1 MTQHSH
7 EVARKAGTVDTTA
20 NQIDSPTDWKEH
32 EHQSTA
38 LNVSAVKLLNEA
50 GTLGLA
56 IQALE
61 TAERL
66 LNDADAYE
74 LALAKGC
81 GHESYSELVA
91 ASKAVGNEDDAPW
104 YLTEL
109 PDGRWLAW
117 NKKSLHHARDFESQD
132 SAEHYAKRRI
142 ARPKAKSVS

>member
-1 MTQHSH
+1 MNHHSSKTSGD
-7 EVARKAGTVDTTA
+7 ADTVDTATG
-20 NQIDSPTDWKEH
+20 QIDSPTDWREH
-32 EHQSTA
+32 EHQSSA
-38 LNVSAVKLLNEA
+38 LNVSAIKLLNEA

-74 LALAKGC
+74 LALANGC

-91 ASKAVGNEDDAPW
+91 ASKTVGDEDDVPW

-117 NKKSLHHARDFESQD
+117 NKKSLHHARDFESQE
-132 SAEHYAKRRI
+132 SAEQFAKREIERS
-142 ARPKAKSVS
+142 AGSAS